1 LDSVKIL
8 IIDDEPDITLT
19 LRKGLERE
27 GYRVDSYNDPTEALS
42 DFKPNI
48 YGLLLLDIQMPKMT
62 GFEFFRKVKDI
73 DSKVKVCFITAFETY
88 YETFEEEFLSLDAVK
103 GFIRKP
109 IEIKDL
115 IKFVESAKK

>member
-1 LDSVKIL
+1 MQ
-8 IIDDEPDITLT
+8 TAT
-19 LRKGLERE
+19 TT
-27 GYRVDSYNDPTEALS
+27 PTEALS

-88 YETFEEEFLSLDAVK
+88 YETFEEEFLSLDAEK

>member
-42 DFKPNI
+42 DFRANV

-62 GFEFFRKVKDI
+62 GFEFFRKVKDF
-73 DSKVKVCFITAFETY
+73 DSNVKVCFITAFETY
-88 YETFEEEFLSLDAVK
+88 HETFEEEFLSLDAVK

-109 IEIKDL
+109 IEINDL
-115 IKFVESAKK
+115 IKFVESV

>member
-1 LDSVKIL
+1 MDSVKIL

-27 GYRVDSYNDPTEALS
+27 GYRVDRNNDPTEALS

-48 YGLLLLDIQMPKMT
+48 YRLLLLDIQMPKIT

-88 YETFEEEFLSLDAVK
+88 VRRRVSFTRRGKSIHSKTY
-103 GFIRKP
+103 RN
-109 IEIKDL
+109 
-115 IKFVESAKK
+115 